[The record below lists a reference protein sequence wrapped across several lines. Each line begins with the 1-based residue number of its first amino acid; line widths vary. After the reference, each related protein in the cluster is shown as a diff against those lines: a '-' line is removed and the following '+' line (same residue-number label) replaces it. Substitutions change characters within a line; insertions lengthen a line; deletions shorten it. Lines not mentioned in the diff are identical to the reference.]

1 MKQHKAIQI
10 IGTQRSGSNLLR
22 VMLNQIQDIDAPHPP
37 HILQRFYPLLSKYGD
52 LKNEFNFM
60 KLIDDVCLLIE
71 LNPVPWEGLK
81 LNRNRVRQ
89 HCEANTLVEIFKGI
103 YNLKATQSKAIY
115 WCCKSMAN
123 MNYFEQLETSGIE
136 PYYIYLYRDGRDVSL
151 SFKQAIVGPKHIYH
165 LAEKWKKDQELC
177 LKLKEQV
184 PSHRFF
190 SISYEDLI
198 ARPQEVL
205 NQLCLFLNIP
215 FNEAMLTYFNS
226 SESIKTASS
235 GKMWQNITQP
245 IIKNNYNKFLQDMP
259 VEELTLFEKIA
270 GNTLSKLNY
279 KLYTKQDCKPILN
292 EVIEAYSVE
301 NEYLKANA
309 ILKADQADISK
320 KKEQLQLLKA
330 IANRDSF
337 HYANV

>member
-1 MKQHKAIQI
+1 
-10 IGTQRSGSNLLR
+10 
-22 VMLNQIQDIDAPHPP
+22 
-37 HILQRFYPLLSKYGD
+37 
-52 LKNEFNFM
+52 
-60 KLIDDVCLLIE
+60 
-71 LNPVPWEGLK
+71 
-81 LNRNRVRQ
+81 
-89 HCEANTLVEIFKGI
+89 
-103 YNLKATQSKAIY
+103 
-115 WCCKSMAN
+115 
-123 MNYFEQLETSGIE
+123 
-136 PYYIYLYRDGRDVSL
+136 
-151 SFKQAIVGPKHIYH
+151 
-165 LAEKWKKDQELC
+165 
-177 LKLKEQV
+177 
-184 PSHRFF
+184 
-190 SISYEDLI
+190 
-198 ARPQEVL
+198 
-205 NQLCLFLNIP
+205 
-215 FNEAMLTYFNS
+215 MLTYFNS